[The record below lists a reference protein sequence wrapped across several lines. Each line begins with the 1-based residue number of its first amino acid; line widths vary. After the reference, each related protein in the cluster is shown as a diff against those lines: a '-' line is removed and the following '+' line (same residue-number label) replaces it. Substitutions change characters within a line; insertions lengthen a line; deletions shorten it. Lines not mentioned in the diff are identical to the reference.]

1 MQATR
6 LKASEQ
12 TLERIPMSK
21 TESEAPLIAI
31 VDDQR
36 DVRTTV
42 SRGLEQHGYRVHPFV
57 GGADLLEALEY
68 LEPDCILLDVR
79 MPGLDGLST
88 LARIPPARRHV
99 PVIFFTSH
107 GDVPL
112 AVEAI
117 KNGAADFI
125 EKPSTFE
132 TIVRKIKAAML
143 ASRPSVE
150 KSRFAAQARELL
162 ADLTQRE
169 NQVIRLACTGKRNK
183 EIAEELNI
191 GVRTVEFHRFQAIHK
206 LGESNL
212 LKVARI
218 FEAAERE

>member
-1 MQATR
+1 MPT
-6 LKASEQ
+6 
-12 TLERIPMSK
+12 TERP
-21 TESEAPLIAI
+21 EPLIAL

-42 SRGLEQHGYRVHPFV
+42 GKGLERHGYRIHPLI
-57 GGADLLEALEY
+57 GGQDLLETLEY

-79 MPGLDGLST
+79 MPGMDGLST
-88 LARIPPARRHV
+88 LARIPPERRHI

-112 AVEAI
+112 AVEAM

-132 TIVRKIKAAML
+132 TIVAKIEAALL
-143 ASRPSVE
+143 ASKPSVE
-150 KSRFAAQARELL
+150 KSRSAAQARELVS
-162 ADLTQRE
+162 DLTKRE
-169 NQVIRLACTGKRNK
+169 NEVIRLACKGMRNK
-183 EIAEELNI
+183 EIAEQLGI
-191 GVRTVEFHRFQAIHK
+191 GVRTVEFHRFQAINK

-212 LKVARI
+212 LRVARI
-218 FEAAERE
+218 FEAAQGG

>member
-1 MQATR
+1 MPIAEI
-6 LKASEQ
+6 A
-12 TLERIPMSK
+12 
-21 TESEAPLIAI
+21 APLIAI

-42 SRGLEQHGYRVHPFV
+42 GRGLERHGYRVHPIM

-79 MPGLDGLST
+79 MPGLDGLET
-88 LARIPPARRHV
+88 LARIPPERRHI

-107 GDVPL
+107 GDIQL
-112 AVEAI
+112 AVQAM

-132 TIVRKIKAAML
+132 AIVAKIEAALL
-143 ASRPSVE
+143 ARQPTVE
-150 KSRFAAQARELL
+150 KVRSAAQARGLL
-162 ADLTQRE
+162 AQLTKRE
-169 NQVIRLACTGKRNK
+169 HEVIRLACTGMRNK
-183 EIAEELNI
+183 EVAEQLNI
-191 GVRTVEFHRFQAIHK
+191 GVRTVEFHRFQAINK

-212 LKVARI
+212 VKVARI
-218 FEAAERE
+218 FEAAEGG